1 MYHKQTWHHTQSVSP
16 EKNKYVTVSVASF
29 STTVSDASEASTL
42 ELGGFG
48 GHSEPPQAGPGQSPV
63 GGPGGKAPRKFY
75 IFDP

>member
-42 ELGGFG
+42 ELWGFG
-48 GHSEPPQAGPGQSPV
+48 RHSEPPKWVQGAKPPENFALLIL
-63 GGPGGKAPRKFY
+63 K
-75 IFDP
+75 IL